1 MEKILLELTE
11 QSRKLKIKDDN
22 NFLEFYKRYKR
33 RETDEDDEDIEYGVI
48 LTSNSVS
55 HLVSSKRRK
64 PRTPNRA
71 QKCYRKW
78 SGKDLRVT
86 RATFNLILD
95 VIVPYIFKE
104 PTNLN
109 PEPIIVDRKLGL
121 TLYRL
126 SHGVS

>member
-1 MEKILLELTE
+1 MEY
-11 QSRKLKIKDDN
+11 
-22 NFLEFYKRYKR
+22 YKRYKR